1 MSFIR
6 YLKKIQAH
14 ESYVRRNRGRK
25 KKVQPR
31 LVASVD
37 HLTAGNTKEKRGK
50 ILKADNNA
58 IKVAMAK

>member
-1 MSFIR
+1 M
-6 YLKKIQAH
+6 
-14 ESYVRRNRGRK
+14 RRKREREK
-25 KKVQPR
+25 KKLQPR

-50 ILKADNNA
+50 KILKADNNA